1 MNAARWIAVCVA
13 GQLLTGCASDDKAQ
27 LKEEARQRRQAEVD
41 GKTPYR
47 NPQGFV
53 EGPTIE
59 TIDARLRREFRW
71 PNSAAVPAWG
81 VVLPITGA
89 LLDTLFITQS
99 RKQGEPEEQIQE
111 SSAVMRKLLVDQH
124 SCFDIFL
131 NAAQSGDMA
140 QYAYYQVT
148 YANAGGETVEAR
160 PIEKLD
166 LPYAVESTVKTL
178 VNHYVP
184 TQRMADHPRSIM
196 GYGAYSRGIVCGPHV
211 DFTQAFSVT
220 LTPRFGKNL
229 PGTTVTWAQP
239 KPPAP
244 AQPAAQ

>member
-27 LKEEARQRRQAEVD
+27 LKEEARQRRQSEVE

-53 EGPTIE
+53 TASIE
-59 TIDARLRREFRW
+59 AMDSALRRNVSWSHE
-71 PNSAAVPAWG
+71 AVPSRA

-178 VNHYVP
+178 VDHYVP
-184 TQRMADHPRSIM
+184 TQRKADHPRSIM

-229 PGTTVTWAQP
+229 PGTTVTWPQP